1 VRILYID
8 IDSLR
13 PDHLGCY
20 GYHRNTSPNIDEL
33 ARTATRF
40 DNYYVS
46 DAPCLPSR
54 TALWSGRCGF
64 RNGVVSHGGTAAEPF
79 TEGPERGECDLF
91 GTSGWMAAL
100 KRVGLHTATF
110 SPFGQRHGAW
120 HWYASFDEIR
130 NTGGRGMERA
140 DEVGPL
146 AIDWLR
152 RNAACDEWFL
162 HVNLWD
168 PHTPYRTPESF
179 GDPFENDP
187 IPGWITSEVLER
199 ARQGFGPHSAQEPHG
214 WGGEDFHLKYPRLPH
229 TLDGL
234 GAVKRWIDG
243 YDVGVRY
250 ADEHVGLL
258 LEAWARPGSCRR
270 RP

>member
-1 VRILYID
+1 
-8 IDSLR
+8 
-13 PDHLGCY
+13 
-20 GYHRNTSPNIDEL
+20 
-33 ARTATRF
+33 
-40 DNYYVS
+40 
-46 DAPCLPSR
+46 
-54 TALWSGRCGF
+54 
-64 RNGVVSHGGTAAEPF
+64 
-79 TEGPERGECDLF
+79 
-91 GTSGWMAAL
+91 MAAL
-100 KRVGLHTATF
+100 KRAGLHTATF

-140 DEVGPL
+140 DEVAPL

-152 RNAACDEWFL
+152 RSAARDDWFL

-179 GDPFENDP
+179 GNPFENDP
-187 IPGWITSEVLER
+187 IPGWITPEVLER
-199 ARQGFGPHSAQEPHG
+199 ARQGFGPHGAQEPHG

-234 GAVKRWIDG
+234 EAVKRWIDG

-250 ADEHVGLL
+250 ADEHVGML
-258 LEAWARPGSCRR
+258 LEALGEAGVLQETTVIVTADHGENLGELNVWGTIRPPTPSPAASR
-270 RP
+270 